1 VNVATETVRPA
12 RARRGGPVQTS
23 EGRRAEA
30 RLAFYLLIPTG
41 IVLALIIAYPVV
53 RAIWLSL
60 NSDARFGTS
69 EFVGFRNY
77 MRAFTGSGSTSFWQA
92 FWFTTQL
99 TIVTMFFELVIG
111 FGMALIMNKAFKGR
125 GLVRASVLV
134 PWAIPTAV
142 AAKLWEWNFQPDGV
156 VNQVFHT
163 NILWTAG
170 HWSSFWAIVVADVWK
185 TAPFIALLVL
195 AGLQI
200 IPNEVYEAA
209 KVDGATALQSFRRIT
224 LPLVKSAVVVAIL
237 FRMLDVLRIFDLPFI
252 LTNGANQTE
261 TLSTLS
267 YKESIQNVHPGYG
280 SALSTITFVYI
291 IVAAFMV
298 NSLARGTDIVKTS
311 EQGVK

>member
-1 VNVATETVRPA
+1 VATETVRPA
-12 RARRGGPVQTS
+12 RVRRRGGPPRTS

-30 RLAFYLLIPTG
+30 RLAFYLLIPAG
-41 IVLALIIAYPVV
+41 IVLAVIIAYPVI
-53 RAIWLSL
+53 RAIWLSVY
-60 NSDARFGTS
+60 SDARFGTP
-69 EFVGFRNY
+69 EFVGLDNY
-77 MRAFTGSGSTSFWQA
+77 IRFFTGTSSEVFWQA

-99 TIVTMFFELVIG
+99 TLVTMALELVIG
-111 FGMALIMNKAFKGR
+111 FAMALIMNKAFRGR

-156 VNQVFHT
+156 VNQVFGT
-163 NILWTAG
+163 DILWTAG
-170 HWSSFWAIVVADVWK
+170 HWSSFWAIVIADVWK

-200 IPNEVYEAA
+200 IPDEVYEAA
-209 KVDGATALQSFRRIT
+209 KIDGATALQSFRRIT

-261 TLSTLS
+261 TLSTLA
-267 YKESIQNVHPGYG
+267 YKESIQNLRPSSG
-280 SALSTITFVYI
+280 STLSTITFLYI
-291 IVAAFMV
+291 IVAAFFV
-298 NSLARGTDIVKTS
+298 NWIARADIVKSS
-311 EQGVK
+311 ERG